1 MNTITLDRPAQLPAK
16 ISIENNAS
24 AWNKFIDFADGQS
37 KNRTAWFLLS
47 LLFQGVLLLPVP
59 AALMYY
65 YNAPI
70 YLLAITMI
78 FFFANIIAGMGGSS
92 IRVLITLFGV
102 SILVHLLMIAAFI
115 F

>member
-1 MNTITLDRPAQLPAK
+1 MNTLKLDHLAHLPAK
-16 ISIENNAS
+16 VSTENNTDI
-24 AWNKFIDFADGQS
+24 WNKFSDFADSQA
-37 KNRTAWFLLS
+37 KNRTAWFLIS

-70 YLLAITMI
+70 YVLAVTMI

-92 IRVLITLFGV
+92 IRVLIALFGV
-102 SILVHLLMIAAFI
+102 SILVHLFMIAVFI

>member
-1 MNTITLDRPAQLPAK
+1 MNTLNLDRLAHLHEKA
-16 ISIENNAS
+16 STENNTGI
-24 AWNKFIDFADGQS
+24 WKKFIDFADSQS
-37 KNRTAWFLLS
+37 KNRTAWFLVS
-47 LLFQGVLLLPVP
+47 LLFQGVLFLPVP

-65 YNAPI
+65 CNAPI
-70 YLLAITMI
+70 YVLAVTMI

>member
-1 MNTITLDRPAQLPAK
+1 MNTLKLDRLAHLPAEA
-16 ISIENNAS
+16 SIENNTGI
-24 AWNKFIDFADGQS
+24 WNKFMDFADGQS
-37 KNRTAWFLLS
+37 KNRTAWFLVS

-65 YNAPI
+65 YDAPI
-70 YLLAITMI
+70 YVLAVTMI

-92 IRVLITLFGV
+92 IRVLIALFGISV
-102 SILVHLLMIAAFI
+102 LVHLLMIAVFI

>member
-1 MNTITLDRPAQLPAK
+1 MNTINLDRPAQLSTK
-16 ISIENNAS
+16 ISIENNVS
-24 AWNKFIDFADGQS
+24 TWNRFIDFADGQA

-65 YNAPI
+65 YDAPI
-70 YLLAITMI
+70 YVLAITMI

>member
-1 MNTITLDRPAQLPAK
+1 MNTLNLDRLAHLPEK
-16 ISIENNAS
+16 TSTKNTTGI
-24 AWNKFIDFADGQS
+24 WNKFIDFADGQS

-70 YLLAITMI
+70 YVLAVTMV

-92 IRVLITLFGV
+92 IRVLITLFGA
-102 SILVHLLMIAAFI
+102 SILVHLLMIAAFV